1 MKKKNIIIATGHEL
15 SRDERKNYAKEH
27 PGSRL
32 CFRLRY
38 PNFPMYLQVI
48 LLIFALIVLWL
59 QLSGIL

>member
-38 PNFPMYLQVI
+38 PNFPLYLQITVLVI
-48 LLIFALIVLWL
+48 ALAVLVL